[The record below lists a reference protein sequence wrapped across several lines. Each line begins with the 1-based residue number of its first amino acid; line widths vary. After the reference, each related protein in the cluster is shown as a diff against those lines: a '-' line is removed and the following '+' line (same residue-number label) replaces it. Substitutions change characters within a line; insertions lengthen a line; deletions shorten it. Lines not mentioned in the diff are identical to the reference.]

1 MKKQKYTTKLLAI
14 LILISSMSGVVAQAN
29 PTYSEAVE
37 ARIKAVENSL
47 RDKPLDSNSTALNLL
62 ERMKVHKTP
71 AVSIAVIKNYELD
84 WAKAY
89 GFADKE
95 TQIPATTE
103 TLFQAASISKS
114 LNAVGVLRW
123 AETNTIDLNADI
135 NTYLKNWTFEN
146 RKKANGKTISIANLL
161 SHTAGL
167 SVHGFG
173 GYEVG
178 DALPTTIQILDGKK
192 PTNTKKIKSLF
203 EPNTKFKYSGG
214 GTTITQLILED
225 NTGLN
230 YGIYMKEQILN
241 PIGMT
246 DSFFTQPPPKDEP
259 LATGHWSKGEPLKT
273 KYHVYPEMA
282 AAGLWTTP
290 TDLSKYIIE
299 MQKSLKGESN
309 KLLSKDMTEKMM
321 TPFLEGEAT
330 GFGVFISEILGEKYF
345 QHGGSNEGFK
355 CHYYAS
361 LEDGNGVVVMVN
373 SENYDII
380 TEIFRSVVKVYEW

>member
-1 MKKQKYTTKLLAI
+1 MHRFNYLIKLQVFLFFT
-14 LILISSMSGVVAQAN
+14 ISISNISAQTN

-37 ARIKAVENSL
+37 SRIKDVENNL
-47 RDKPLDSNSTALNLL
+47 RDKPMDSSDITHNLS
-62 ERMKVHKTP
+62 ERMKFHNIP

-84 WAKAY
+84 WARAY

-95 TQIPATTE
+95 AQIPATTT

-123 AETNTIDLNADI
+123 AETNNIDLEADI
-135 NTYLKNWTFEN
+135 DTFLKSWTLKS
-146 RKKANGKTISIANLL
+146 RKKANGKTISIASIL
-161 SHTAGL
+161 SHSAGL
-167 SVHGFG
+167 SRHGFG

-178 DALPTTIQILDGKK
+178 DALPTTQQILDGKK
-192 PTNTKKIKSLF
+192 PANTKKVKSLF

-214 GTTITQLILED
+214 GTTITQLILTE
-225 NTGLN
+225 NTGSP
-230 YGIYMKEQILN
+230 YDTYMKEHILN
-241 PIGMT
+241 PLGMT
-246 DSFFTQPPPKDEP
+246 ESFYTQPPPKDAA
-259 LATGHWSKGEPLKT
+259 LATAYWSKGEPLKT

-309 KLLSKDMTEKMM
+309 KLLSKDMTKKMM
-321 TPFLEGEAT
+321 TPYLEGEAT
-330 GFGVFISEILGEKYF
+330 GFGVFISEILDKKYF

-361 LEDGNGVVVMVN
+361 LENGNGVVIMVN

-380 TEIFRSVVKVYEW
+380 TEIIRSVVKVYEW

>member
-1 MKKQKYTTKLLAI
+1 MFRIKHLAKLSVL
-14 LILISSMSGVVAQAN
+14 LFFSISISKVSAQAN

-37 ARIKAVENSL
+37 SRIKAVENNL
-47 RDKPLDSNSTALNLL
+47 RDKPMDSSDVTHKLT
-62 ERMKVHKTP
+62 ERMTFHNTP

-84 WAKAY
+84 WDRAY

-95 TQIPATTE
+95 AQIPATTT

-123 AETNTIDLNADI
+123 AETNTIDLEADVD
-135 NTYLKNWTFEN
+135 TFLKSWKLKS
-146 RKKANGKTISIANLL
+146 RKKANGKTIGIASIL
-161 SHTAGL
+161 SHSAGL
-167 SVHGFG
+167 SRHGFG

-178 DALPTTIQILDGKK
+178 EALPTTQQILDGKK
-192 PTNTKKIKSLF
+192 PANTKKVKSLF
-203 EPNTKFKYSGG
+203 EPNKKFKYSGG
-214 GTTITQLILED
+214 GTTITQLILTE
-225 NTGLN
+225 NTGMT
-230 YGIYMKEQILN
+230 YDRYMKEQILD
-241 PIGMT
+241 PLGMT
-246 DSFFTQPPPKDEP
+246 ESFYTQPPPKDAA
-259 LATGHWSKGEPLKT
+259 LATAYWSKGQPLKT

-309 KLLSKDMTEKMM
+309 KLLSKGMTVKMM
-321 TPFLEGEAT
+321 TPYLEGEAI
-330 GFGVFISEILGEKYF
+330 GLGVFISEILGKQYF

-361 LEDGNGVVVMVN
+361 LEDGNGVVIMVN

-380 TEIFRSVVKVYEW
+380 TEIIRSVVKVYEW